1 MLLLRGASSL
11 QRCTPLRSIRG
22 QIQMSTKKSVTI
34 KRGKAR
40 LFRDGNPLVYGGAV
54 AETSGG
60 LRRGDAVNV
69 VDGADNKIGWGFY
82 NPDSMY
88 RVRLL
93 PGEADV
99 DDNDAVL
106 GAVRV
111 LIEAACARRGALNLP
126 NDATTAFRLINS
138 EGDGLSGLTVDA
150 YGPHLVCSISAAWV
164 EARRAEITA
173 MLEASYGGAKVIW
186 RPAVSRLKSEG
197 LTVEVAEDAGA
208 AVEATE
214 ANLAYE
220 VDVLGQKTGF
230 YCDQRDNRAYLAPL
244 CRGKRVLDL
253 YCYSGGFAL
262 AAAKHGALSCVGVD
276 SSRRAVE
283 LATRNAARNR
293 LEGTCTFT
301 TSDVSA
307 FLKASD
313 TLYDVVVC
321 DPPKLAPSA
330 RDLPKAKRK
339 YQKINALAMNA
350 VKPGGLL
357 LTCSCSSAV
366 TTTPGAFLGILQE
379 AARDAGKRLTVLRTA
394 GAAADHVIQSAF
406 PEGAYL
412 TAVLVQVVDGR

>member
-1 MLLLRGASSL
+1 
-11 QRCTPLRSIRG
+11 
-22 QIQMSTKKSVTI
+22 MSTKKSVTI

-394 GAAADHVIQSAF
+394 GAAADHVIQPAF